1 MRGLTIKQT
10 ITERQDASL
19 AIFLR
24 EVSKIPSSDMFEEE
38 ELAKKIK
45 EGDTKAAN
53 RLVEANLRFIISV
66 AKQYQNKGLPLVDL
80 IQYGVIGAKEA
91 ALRWDAD
98 RGIKFIS
105 YAVWWVRQSILQ
117 ALSDNSRTIR
127 LPVNQIVN
135 MRKINKAI
143 DKLSQKL
150 DRLPVSE
157 EISQEIDLTTTSI
170 NTTINVFNKT
180 ASLDTKL
187 KDGEDGT
194 LLDIVPNNTK
204 STDNTLIKDSINIEL
219 DNILQNLSNREY
231 DAIILYYG
239 IGIDNMTLEEI
250 AIRFGVS
257 SERIRQIIQGATSKL
272 KEKYS
277 DKLKELL

>member
-204 STDNTLIKDSINIEL
+204 STDNTLIKDSINVEL

-257 SERIRQIIQGATSKL
+257 SERIRQIIQGAINTL
-272 KEKYS
+272 KTNYS
-277 DKLKELL
+277 YKLKELL